1 MKITKLTEE
10 YGLAEQNG
18 VYFLNFGNLKHNNP
32 ATIRIRFE
40 DVDSKNFILRPTC
53 QCTVAAKEEINK
65 TTVEYNITY
74 SASTI
79 GNFTK
84 TLVATNGNKRTELKL
99 IGQTIA

>member
-1 MKITKLTEE
+1 MKITKLTEV

-18 VYFLNFGNLKHNNP
+18 VYFLNFGTLKHNNP
-32 ATIRIRFE
+32 ATVRIRFE
-40 DVDSKNFILRPTC
+40 DVDSENFTLRPTC
-53 QCTVAAKEEINK
+53 QCTVATKEEINK

-79 GNFTK
+79 ESFKK
-84 TLVATNGNKRTELKL
+84 TLVATNGKTRTELKL